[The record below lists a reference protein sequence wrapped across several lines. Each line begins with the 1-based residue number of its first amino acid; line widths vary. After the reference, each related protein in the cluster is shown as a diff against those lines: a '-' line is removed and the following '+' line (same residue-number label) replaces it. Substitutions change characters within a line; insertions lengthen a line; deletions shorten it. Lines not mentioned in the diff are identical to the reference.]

1 MKSAIGG
8 TNHVDEETGSS
19 APSHPAV
26 SVATVTYG
34 DRWSLLVRILDY
46 IEADPKIDR
55 VIVVD
60 NGAHIPIAALVQR
73 ACFRKAIVV
82 GNPRNLGS
90 AAGFK
95 LGLETLL
102 SYDPEWIWLLD
113 DDNLPDSIAL
123 DEILHSAAAL
133 DPAERGRTAFVAF
146 RPEHQG
152 AVAAGEDVRRC
163 FPPHSSFCGFHVAD
177 IPYKIWRGMLPRRP
191 LASREIP
198 ARVALPYA
206 PYGGLF
212 FHRKL
217 LETIGTPNKDLVL
230 YADDTEFTSRIVRS
244 GGRLWLLTGAPIIEL
259 EPSWSTKHAGSSF
272 EAWLTG
278 SADFRIFYRARN
290 RAYFDCKVWSRNRM
304 IYRLNRLTYLLI
316 LRVVALRHRRID
328 RYDLFRRATTLGE
341 TGRLGLE
348 DEYPLP

>member
-1 MKSAIGG
+1 MG
-8 TNHVDEETGSS
+8 DETGSN
-19 APSHPAV
+19 APCH
-26 SVATVTYG
+26 SVISIVTVTYG
-34 DRWSLLVRILDY
+34 DRWHLLVRVLEY

-60 NGAHIPIAALVQR
+60 NGAHAPIAALVQR

-95 LGLETLL
+95 LGLETVL
-102 SYDPEWIWLLD
+102 SYDPQWIWLLD
-113 DDNLPDSIAL
+113 DDNLPDPIAL
-123 DEILHSAAAL
+123 DKILQSAAAL
-133 DPAERGRTAFVAF
+133 DPAERDRTAFVAF
-146 RPEHQG
+146 RPEYHVP
-152 AVAAGEDVRRC
+152 VAAGEDVRRC
-163 FPPHSSFCGFHVAD
+163 FPPHSSFCGFHVTD
-177 IPYKIWRGMLPRRP
+177 IPHKIWHRILRRRP

-198 ARVALPYA
+198 VRVALPYA

-217 LETIGTPNKDLVL
+217 LESIGTPDKELVL

-259 EPSWSTKHAGSSF
+259 EPPWSTKRAGSSF

-278 SADFRIFYRARN
+278 SADFRVFYRARN
-290 RAYFDCKVWSRNRM
+290 RAYFDCRLWSRNKV

-316 LRVVALRHRRID
+316 LRVFALRHRRID

>member
-1 MKSAIGG
+1 M
-8 TNHVDEETGSS
+8 HEETSS
-19 APSHPAV
+19 NIPSHSVV
-26 SVATVTYG
+26 SVVTVTYG
-34 DRWSLLVRILDY
+34 DRWHLLERVLEY
-46 IEADPKIDR
+46 IEADPKIGR

-60 NGAHIPIAALVQR
+60 NGARTSIAALVQR
-73 ACFRKAIVV
+73 AGFRKAIVV

-95 LGLETLL
+95 LGLETVL
-102 SYDPEWIWLLD
+102 SYDPQWIWLLD
-113 DDNLPDSIAL
+113 DDNLPDPIAL
-123 DEILHSAAAL
+123 DTILHSAAAL

-146 RPEHQG
+146 RPEHHG

-163 FPPHSSFCGFHVAD
+163 FPPHSSFCGFYVTD
-177 IPYKIWRGMLPRRP
+177 IPHKIWRGMRPRRP

-198 ARVALPYA
+198 VRVALPYA

-217 LETIGTPNKDLVL
+217 LEKIGTPNKDLVL
-230 YADDTEFTSRIVRS
+230 YADDTEFTSRIVQS
-244 GGRLWLLTGAPIIEL
+244 CGRLWLLTDAPIIEL

-272 EAWLTG
+272 ETWLTG
-278 SADFRIFYRARN
+278 SADFRVFYRARN
-290 RAYFDCKVWSRNRM
+290 RAYFDCKIWSRNKM
-304 IYRLNRLTYLLI
+304 IYRLNRLAYLLI

>member
-1 MKSAIGG
+1 VG
-8 TNHVDEETGSS
+8 DETGSN
-19 APSHPAV
+19 APSQSVV
-26 SVATVTYG
+26 SIVTVTYG
-34 DRWSLLVRILDY
+34 DRWHLLVRVLEY
-46 IEADPKIDR
+46 IEADPKIGR

-60 NGAHIPIAALVQR
+60 NGARASIAALVQR

-95 LGLETLL
+95 LGLETVL
-102 SYDPEWIWLLD
+102 SYDPQWIWLLD
-113 DDNLPDSIAL
+113 DDNLPDPIAL
-123 DEILHSAAAL
+123 DRILHSAAAL
-133 DPAERGRTAFVAF
+133 DPAERGRTAFAAF
-146 RPEHQG
+146 RPGYHV

-163 FPPHSSFCGFHVAD
+163 FPPHSSFCGFHVID
-177 IPYKIWRGMLPRRP
+177 IPHKIWHRILRRRP

-217 LETIGTPNKDLVL
+217 LETIGTPNKELVL

-244 GGRLWLLTGAPIIEL
+244 GGRLWLLTGAPIVDL
-259 EPSWSTKHAGSSF
+259 EPPWNIKRAGSSF
-272 EAWLTG
+272 EVWFTG
-278 SADFRIFYRARN
+278 SADFQVFYRARN
-290 RAYFDCKVWSRNRM
+290 RAYFDCRVWSRNKM

-316 LRVVALRHRRID
+316 LRVFALRHRRID

>member
-1 MKSAIGG
+1 
-8 TNHVDEETGSS
+8 
-19 APSHPAV
+19 V
-26 SVATVTYG
+26 SIVTVTYG
-34 DRWSLLVRILDY
+34 DRWPLLVRVLEY
-46 IEADPKIDR
+46 IEADPKIDHVV
-55 VIVVD
+55 VID
-60 NGAHIPIAALVQR
+60 NGAHIPIAALVER
-73 ACFRKAIVV
+73 ACLRKAIVV
-82 GNPRNLGS
+82 RIPRNLGS

-95 LGLETLL
+95 LGIATVLA
-102 SYDPEWIWLLD
+102 YDPAWIWLLD
-113 DDNLPDSIAL
+113 DDNLPDPIAL
-123 DEILHSAAAL
+123 DIILRAAAEL

-146 RPEHQG
+146 RPEHHV
-152 AVAAGEDVRRC
+152 AVASGEDVRRC
-163 FPPHSSFCGFHVAD
+163 FPPHSSFCGFHVTD
-177 IPYKIWRGMLPRRP
+177 IPHKIRRRILRRRP

-217 LETIGTPNKDLVL
+217 LETIGTPNKELVL
-230 YADDTEFTSRIVRS
+230 YADDTEYSSRIVQS

-259 EPSWSTKHAGSSF
+259 EPSWNTKRAGSSF

-278 SADFRIFYRARN
+278 NADFRVFYRARN
-290 RAYFDCKVWSRNRM
+290 RAYFDSRVWSRNKM

-316 LRVVALRHRRID
+316 LRVFAVRHRRID

-341 TGRLGLE
+341 TGRLGLD

>member
-1 MKSAIGG
+1 
-8 TNHVDEETGSS
+8 VDDETGSN
-19 APSHPAV
+19 APSQSVV
-26 SVATVTYG
+26 SIVTVTYG
-34 DRWSLLVRILDY
+34 DRWHLLVRVLEY

-60 NGAHIPIAALVQR
+60 NGAHAPIAALVQR

-95 LGLETLL
+95 LGLETVL
-102 SYDPEWIWLLD
+102 SYDPQWIWLLD
-113 DDNLPDSIAL
+113 DDNLPDPIAL
-123 DEILHSAAAL
+123 DKILQSAAAL
-133 DPAERGRTAFVAF
+133 DPAERDRTAFVAF
-146 RPEHQG
+146 RPEYHV

-163 FPPHSSFCGFHVAD
+163 FPPHSSFCGFHVTD
-177 IPYKIWRGMLPRRP
+177 IPHKIWHRILRRRP

-198 ARVALPYA
+198 ARVALPFA

-217 LETIGTPNKDLVL
+217 LESIGTPDNELVL
-230 YADDTEFTSRIVRS
+230 YADDTEFSSRIVRS
-244 GGRLWLLTGAPIIEL
+244 GGRLWLLTGAPIVDL
-259 EPSWSTKHAGSSF
+259 EPPWSTKRAGCSF
-272 EAWLTG
+272 EVWFTG
-278 SADFRIFYRARN
+278 SADFQVFYRARN
-290 RAYFDCKVWSRNRM
+290 RAYFDCRVWSRNKV

-316 LRVVALRHRRID
+316 LRVFALRHRRID

>member
-1 MKSAIGG
+1 
-8 TNHVDEETGSS
+8 VDDEAGSN
-19 APSHPAV
+19 APSHSVV
-26 SVATVTYG
+26 SIVTVTYG
-34 DRWSLLVRILDY
+34 DRWHLLVRVLEY

-60 NGAHIPIAALVQR
+60 NGARASIAALVQR

-82 GNPRNLGS
+82 GSSRNLGS

-95 LGLETLL
+95 LGLETVLH
-102 SYDPEWIWLLD
+102 YDPQWIWLLD
-113 DDNLPDSIAL
+113 DDNLPDPIAL
-123 DEILHSAAAL
+123 DKILHSAVSL
-133 DPAERGRTAFVAF
+133 DPAERSRTAFVAF
-146 RPEHQG
+146 RPEHHM

-163 FPPHSSFCGFHVAD
+163 FPPHSSFCGFHITD
-177 IPYKIWRGMLPRRP
+177 IPHKIWRRILRRRP

-230 YADDTEFTSRIVRS
+230 YADDTEFSSRIVQS
-244 GGRLWLLTGAPIIEL
+244 GGRLWLLTGAPINEL
-259 EPSWSTKHAGSSF
+259 EPPWNTKRAGSSF
-272 EAWLTG
+272 DAWLTG
-278 SADFRIFYRARN
+278 SADFRVFYQARN
-290 RAYFDCKVWSRNRM
+290 RAYFDSRVWSRNRM

-316 LRVVALRHRRID
+316 LRVFALRRRRID
-328 RYDLFRRATTLGE
+328 RYDLFRHATTLGE
-341 TGRLGLE
+341 MGHLGLE

>member
-1 MKSAIGG
+1 VG
-8 TNHVDEETGSS
+8 DETGSN
-19 APSHPAV
+19 APSHSVV
-26 SVATVTYG
+26 SIVTVTYG
-34 DRWSLLVRILDY
+34 DRWHLLVRVLEY
-46 IEADPKIDR
+46 IEADPKIGR

-60 NGAHIPIAALVQR
+60 NGARPSIAALVQQ
-73 ACFRKAIVV
+73 AGFRKAIVV

-95 LGLETLL
+95 LGLETVL
-102 SYDPEWIWLLD
+102 SCDPQWIWLLD
-113 DDNLPDSIAL
+113 DDNLPDPIAL
-123 DEILHSAAAL
+123 DRIFHSAAAL

-146 RPEHQG
+146 RPGYHV

-163 FPPHSSFCGFHVAD
+163 FPPHSSFCGFHVTD
-177 IPYKIWRGMLPRRP
+177 IPHKIWHRILRRRP

-217 LETIGTPNKDLVL
+217 LETIGTPNKELVL

-244 GGRLWLLTGAPIIEL
+244 GGRLWLLTGAPIIDL
-259 EPSWSTKHAGSSF
+259 EPPWNTTRAGSSF

-278 SADFRIFYRARN
+278 SADFRVFYRARN
-290 RAYFDCKVWSRNRM
+290 RAYFDCRVWSRNKM

-316 LRVVALRHRRID
+316 LRLFALRHRRID

>member
-1 MKSAIGG
+1 VG
-8 TNHVDEETGSS
+8 DETGSN
-19 APSHPAV
+19 APSHSVV
-26 SVATVTYG
+26 SIVTVTYG
-34 DRWSLLVRILDY
+34 DRWHLLVRVLEY
-46 IEADPKIDR
+46 IEADPKIGR

-60 NGAHIPIAALVQR
+60 NGARPSIAALVQQ
-73 ACFRKAIVV
+73 AGFRKAIVV

-95 LGLETLL
+95 LGLETVL
-102 SYDPEWIWLLD
+102 SCDPQWIWLLD
-113 DDNLPDSIAL
+113 DDNLPDPIAL
-123 DEILHSAAAL
+123 DRIFHSAAAL

-146 RPEHQG
+146 RPGYHV

-163 FPPHSSFCGFHVAD
+163 FPPHSSFCGFHVTD
-177 IPYKIWRGMLPRRP
+177 IPHKIWHRILRRRP

-217 LETIGTPNKDLVL
+217 LETIGTPNKELVL
-230 YADDTEFTSRIVRS
+230 YADDTEFSSRIVRS
-244 GGRLWLLTGAPIIEL
+244 GGRLWLLTGAPIVDL
-259 EPSWSTKHAGSSF
+259 EPPWNTTRAGSSF
-272 EAWLTG
+272 EIWFTG
-278 SADFRIFYRARN
+278 SADFQVFYRARN
-290 RAYFDCKVWSRNRM
+290 RAYFDCRVWSRNTM

-316 LRVVALRHRRID
+316 LRVFALRHRRID
-328 RYDLFRRATTLGE
+328 RYNLFRRATTLGE

>member
-1 MKSAIGG
+1 M
-8 TNHVDEETGSS
+8 HEETSS
-19 APSHPAV
+19 NIPSHSVV
-26 SVATVTYG
+26 SVVTVTYG
-34 DRWSLLVRILDY
+34 DRWHLLERVLEY
-46 IEADPKIDR
+46 IEADPKIGR

-60 NGAHIPIAALVQR
+60 NGARTSIAALVQR
-73 ACFRKAIVV
+73 AGFRKAIVV

-95 LGLETLL
+95 LGLETVL
-102 SYDPEWIWLLD
+102 SYDPQWIWLLD
-113 DDNLPDSIAL
+113 DDNLPDPIAL
-123 DEILHSAAAL
+123 DKILHSAAAL

-146 RPEHQG
+146 RPEHHG

-163 FPPHSSFCGFHVAD
+163 FPPHSSFCGFYVTD
-177 IPYKIWRGMLPRRP
+177 IPHKIWRGMRPRRP

-198 ARVALPYA
+198 VRVALPYA

-217 LETIGTPNKDLVL
+217 LEKIGTPNKDLVL
-230 YADDTEFTSRIVRS
+230 YADDTEFTSRIVQS
-244 GGRLWLLTGAPIIEL
+244 CGRLWLLTDAPIIEL

-272 EAWLTG
+272 ETWLTG
-278 SADFRIFYRARN
+278 SADFRVFYRARN
-290 RAYFDCKVWSRNRM
+290 RAYFDCKIWSRNKM
-304 IYRLNRLTYLLI
+304 IYRLNRLAYLLI